1 MSDLVDLSSGSVT
14 AELYARAHPIAA
26 VGSVGQV
33 VGDVIVVRNGVAVT
47 LHVGDA
53 VYKNDAVL
61 TGSGSSISIVFP
73 DGTALNLV
81 ANTMMVMNEYS
92 YDPRVTSNVAL
103 ITLVGGSFSFVAGR
117 VAHAGELKIETPVAT
132 MDIHGGAG
140 SVHEQVATTS
150 TNLGQG
156 GYSFS
161 HGQYDLIDQT
171 GSVIATAPESGLVTF
186 VTLGESD
193 LPPTVSTAPM
203 TNSEVF
209 QILNLFNTS
218 PLSGAGGDLD
228 IQLIPQVIHDNS
240 AAPVSIN
247 GSGTLFAGLTTV
259 TGAVAITVTTP
270 VITGTANGAT
280 VSQTS
285 AATAAVLDAAPT
297 VTTPVITG
305 TAQEGQT
312 LTASASAGQSDNA
325 VSYQWMENSGSG
337 GSYQNIAGATAA
349 TYLVKEADEGFKIE
363 VVATATNDN
372 GATVSQTSAATAA
385 VLDAAPTVTTP
396 VITGTAQEGQT
407 LTASASAGQSD
418 NAVSYQWMENSGSGG
433 SYQNIAGATAATYPG
448 QGGRRGFQD
457 RGRGDHHQRQRR
469 RRVAD
474 QRRYR
479 RGPGCG
485 ADRDHAGHHRHG
497 AGRSDADRFGKRRAE
512 RQCRQLSVDGE

>member
-1 MSDLVDLSSGSVT
+1 MSEMLRGSFGHLASVPDVQLPFTGKLWRSGHELVLFGIDGRHHRISSYFASESRPALIAPNEVRLLSDLVDLSSGSVT

-186 VTLGESD
+186 VTLGKSD

-209 QILNLFNTS
+209 QILNLLNTS

-240 AAPVSIN
+240 AAPV
-247 GSGTLFAGLTTV
+247 TLMV
-259 TGAVAITVTTP
+259 R
-270 VITGTANGAT
+270 
-280 VSQTS
+280 
-285 AATAAVLDAAPT
+285 AP
-297 VTTPVITG
+297 
-305 TAQEGQT
+305 
-312 LTASASAGQSDNA
+312 SS
-325 VSYQWMENSGSG
+325 
-337 GSYQNIAGATAA
+337 
-349 TYLVKEADEGFKIE
+349 
-363 VVATATNDN
+363 
-372 GATVSQTSAATAA
+372 
-385 VLDAAPTVTTP
+385 
-396 VITGTAQEGQT
+396 
-407 LTASASAGQSD
+407 
-418 NAVSYQWMENSGSGG
+418 
-433 SYQNIAGATAATYPG
+433 PG
-448 QGGRRGFQD
+448 
-457 RGRGDHHQRQRR
+457 
-469 RRVAD
+469 
-474 QRRYR
+474 
-479 RGPGCG
+479 
-485 ADRDHAGHHRHG
+485 
-497 AGRSDADRFGKRRAE
+497 
-512 RQCRQLSVDGE
+512 